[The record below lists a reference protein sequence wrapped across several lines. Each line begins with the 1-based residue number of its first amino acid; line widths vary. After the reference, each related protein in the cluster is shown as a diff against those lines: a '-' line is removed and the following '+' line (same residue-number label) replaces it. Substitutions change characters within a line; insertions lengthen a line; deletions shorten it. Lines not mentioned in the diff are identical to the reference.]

1 MSDQNKDFDQVFRD
15 RLSDQTA
22 TSPPAAWENIQA
34 KRNFGH
40 VVANRI
46 SNNWGI
52 FGTLLMLLLAGGS
65 SIVLFGEEETNQ
77 YTSRANEIN
86 KLIIVE
92 TIKTKQLND
101 INNSKTKNTI
111 AQFTLTKTDD
121 EPVSNTLESLESLYD
136 YRNIYPSI
144 DELASLERA
153 GFTRPDLPDSRL
165 SVYIENLD

>member
-22 TSPPAAWENIQA
+22 TPPPAACENIQA

-77 YTSRANEIN
+77 YKSRANEIN

-101 INNSKTKNTI
+101 INN
-111 AQFTLTKTDD
+111 
-121 EPVSNTLESLESLYD
+121 
-136 YRNIYPSI
+136 
-144 DELASLERA
+144 
-153 GFTRPDLPDSRL
+153 
-165 SVYIENLD
+165 